1 MYIYNNPSVTSLNK
15 KSTEDLHIIA
25 LIYFET
31 IYLIDYM
38 VSTYLIIWI
47 IQVQLMKYIL
57 KL

>member
-15 KSTEDLHIIA
+15 RCTEDLHIIA

-38 VSTYLIIWI
+38 ASTNNKGSTY
-47 IQVQLMKYIL
+47 
-57 KL
+57 KLYSYNEN